1 MKKILNMKKILIVS
15 ALGSLTSHCIAQES
29 NTVSQPR
36 SPDQVSIFQ
45 MPLRCP
51 AAPQIGCGSSAKPIL
66 LELEREPEISE
77 AWLNRAGTL
86 IAVVWKSNAKA
97 EPLLAKLQSQAS
109 AAGCCASGITVAELK
124 GNARDTPL
132 KEFDSGGWYRGE
144 DVDRLSEE
152 EAGVIAAR
160 VVRRLQAKAPLAAEK
175 AQGLEQ
181 ALKKVFGKWLINGGG
196 RENCEPEIHKVA
208 TKFLDERQTAALSEA
223 IESGYRPGPDEK

>member
-1 MKKILNMKKILIVS
+1 MKKLLMAS
-15 ALGSLTSHCIAQES
+15 ALGSLASLCMVEGS
-29 NTVSQPR
+29 RTVSQPR
-36 SPDQVSIFQ
+36 SPDRVSIFQ

-66 LELEREPEISE
+66 LELEREPDVSE

-86 IAVVWKSNAKA
+86 IALVWKSNAKA

-124 GNARDTPL
+124 GNARDTAL

-152 EAGVIAAR
+152 EAGVIAER
-160 VVRRLQAKAPLAAEK
+160 VVRRLQAKAPLAAGK

-181 ALKKVFGKWLINGGG
+181 ALKEVFGKWLIKGGG
-196 RENCEPEIHKVA
+196 RESCEPEIRKVSGQ
-208 TKFLDERQTAALSEA
+208 FLDERQTAALSEA
-223 IESGYRPGPDEK
+223 IESGYRPGPEER

>member
-1 MKKILNMKKILIVS
+1 MKKILIAS
-15 ALGSLTSHCIAQES
+15 ALGSLASLCSGQTPKPMAQL
-29 NTVSQPR
+29 PP
-36 SPDQVSIFQ
+36 PDRVTIFQ
-45 MPLRCP
+45 TPLRCP

-66 LELEREPEISE
+66 LELEREPDISE

-109 AAGCCASGITVAELK
+109 AAGCCASRITVTELK
-124 GNARDTPL
+124 GSARDTAL
-132 KEFDSGGWYRGE
+132 KEFDSGGWYRGK

-160 VVRRLQAKAPLAAEK
+160 VVRRVQAKAPLAAEK

-181 ALKKVFGKWLINGGG
+181 ALKK
-196 RENCEPEIHKVA
+196 C
-208 TKFLDERQTAALSEA
+208 
-223 IESGYRPGPDEK
+223 